1 MKIELPLACYF
12 SVRLPEGGVENPPA
26 ETGQVLE
33 KNGRKL
39 YMWNQPQYTACLKD
53 YLGTRSFPNTT
64 DVTNSFEYSIASPLS
79 LEEQKKRKS

>member
-39 YMWNQPQYTACLKD
+39 YM
-53 YLGTRSFPNTT
+53 
-64 DVTNSFEYSIASPLS
+64 
-79 LEEQKKRKS
+79 